1 MEQAIQERL
10 EELATLLETSQSVV
24 SSLDSQVVLARI
36 LEQVERLLGIHKSAI
51 IALDDKK
58 GIFVAKASRGLSP
71 RYAGGLIIHP
81 DEATS
86 VTMRAIR
93 TGEPII
99 IQDTEKDPTF
109 EVYRPRAS
117 AEGYRAF
124 AAIPL
129 KTLHANPA
137 ALVLYSKEVNL
148 FTENRVDLLVNFA
161 NQAAMAIENA
171 ELYAHSDE
179 RLQEQT
185 RRLEALIQSLDVGL
199 VMEDLDG
206 NVLYLNRSIR
216 ELVNSPARDLAG
228 SPVIDLYKK
237 ILEGS
242 TSYSTDFLK
251 VQDLLQVDSEQEIS
265 LSLRNGSSPRIFRI
279 KGFTVND
286 SSGMLL
292 GRGQILQD
300 ITREHELDRMK
311 SSLIST
317 VSHELR
323 TPLAAIKG
331 YATTLLADDVD
342 WELKAQNEF
351 IQIISDETDRLSEL
365 VNNLLD
371 MSKIEAGNLV
381 LTLRYCDLQEII
393 HRGTSRAYP
402 NPGNRLRMVIPEN
415 LPIIEAD
422 PQRLEVVI
430 RNLVENA
437 AKYADNDLPITIRV
451 EIQED
456 KIIVRIEDYGPGIP
470 ESSHNQVFQSFYR
483 MENGFTRRTP
493 GVGLGLAISRGF
505 IAAHNGEIWLE
516 PRERGTCV
524 AFSLPLISSPI
535 PMENSAPPFSKGIG
549 K

>member
-1 MEQAIQERL
+1 
-10 EELATLLETSQSVV
+10 
-24 SSLDSQVVLARI
+24 
-36 LEQVERLLGIHKSAI
+36 
-51 IALDDKK
+51 
-58 GIFVAKASRGLSP
+58 
-71 RYAGGLIIHP
+71 
-81 DEATS
+81 
-86 VTMRAIR
+86 
-93 TGEPII
+93 
-99 IQDTEKDPTF
+99 
-109 EVYRPRAS
+109 
-117 AEGYRAF
+117 
-124 AAIPL
+124 
-129 KTLHANPA
+129 
-137 ALVLYSKEVNL
+137 
-148 FTENRVDLLVNFA
+148 
-161 NQAAMAIENA
+161 
-171 ELYAHSDE
+171 
-179 RLQEQT
+179 
-185 RRLEALIQSLDVGL
+185 LDVGL
-199 VMEDLDG
+199 VMEDLEG
-206 NVLYLNRSIR
+206 NVLYVNRSIR
-216 ELVNSPARDLAG
+216 ELVNSHARDLAG
-228 SPVIDLYKK
+228 SPVIDLYKR

-242 TSYSTDFLK
+242 ETYSTDLIK
-251 VQDLLQVDSEQEIS
+251 VQDLLQVDTEQEIS
-265 LSLRNGSSPRIFRI
+265 LSLSNGSSERIFRI

-300 ITREHELDRMK
+300 ITREYELDRMK

-381 LTLRYCDLQEII
+381 LTLRYCDLREVIQ
-393 HRGTSRAYP
+393 RGISRSYP
-402 NPGNRLRMVIPEN
+402 NPGDRLKMVIPEN

-437 AKYADNDLPITIRV
+437 AKYADNDLPITVHV
-451 EIQED
+451 EIQKENV
-456 KIIVRIEDYGPGIP
+456 IVRVEDFGPGIP
-470 ESSHNQVFQSFYR
+470 VSSHNQVFQSFYR

-524 AFSLPLISSPI
+524 AFSLPSINFPVTAEDL
-535 PMENSAPPFSKGIG
+535 NNPFSRGPG